1 MGPKSRDCPNKR
13 KEKENQ
19 DRGEGHV
26 RTEAGTGAVALQTKE
41 PQGLP
46 AAWSS
51 QERSMEP
58 ILLPQTFREEST
70 WLITKFRLLSSRAV
84 QEQVS
89 VVFNHMY

>member
-1 MGPKSRDCPNKR
+1 MSLVCLY
-13 KEKENQ
+13 KEGNSDTERYREQ
-19 DRGEGHV
+19 YYIM
-26 RTEAGTGAVALQTKE
+26 TEAGTGAVAVQTKE

-46 AAWSS
+46 AAWSRS
-51 QERSMEP
+51 VERSMEP

-70 WLITKFRLLSSRAV
+70 RLITEFRLLSSRAV

>member
-1 MGPKSRDCPNKR
+1 M
-13 KEKENQ
+13 
-19 DRGEGHV
+19 
-26 RTEAGTGAVALQTKE
+26 RTEAGTGAIAVQTKE

-58 ILLPQTFREEST
+58 ILLPQTFQEEST
-70 WLITKFRLLSSRAV
+70 RLITEFRLLSSRAV

-89 VVFNHMY
+89 FSITCINVLQLP